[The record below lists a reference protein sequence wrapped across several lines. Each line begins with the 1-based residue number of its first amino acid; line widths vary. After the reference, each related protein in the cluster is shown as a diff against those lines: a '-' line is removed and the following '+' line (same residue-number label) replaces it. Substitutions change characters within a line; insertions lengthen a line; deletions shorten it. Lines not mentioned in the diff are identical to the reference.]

1 MLKVVSIAF
10 AWWIIADW
18 FVDQLDKPEHLSI
31 RQWRKPFIQGVEID
45 HDVEVVDQ
53 CVYLVS
59 WIDAA
64 GVGETYTVFCR
75 RIKIKALERNIWRS
89 RPYQLAEQDPTVQRV
104 PTSPD
109 TPLKRRNVKWACISY
124 DVHLQWTNQRFWLL
138 AIAVESFNF
147 DPPANTVSV
156 LPTPAASIHDTR

>member
-1 MLKVVSIAF
+1 MLQVVSI

-31 RQWRKPFIQGVEID
+31 RQWRKPFIQGMEIG
-45 HDVEVVDQ
+45 HDVEVVDP

-64 GVGETYTVFCR
+64 GVGETDTVLCR
-75 RIKIKALERNIWRS
+75 RIEMKALDRNIWRS
-89 RPYQLAEQDPTVQRV
+89 HQLAEQDPTVQRV

-109 TPLKRRNVKWACISY
+109 TPL
-124 DVHLQWTNQRFWLL
+124 
-138 AIAVESFNF
+138 
-147 DPPANTVSV
+147 
-156 LPTPAASIHDTR
+156 